1 MKTKKTKA
9 KTSGKSWMERKLAN
23 QNFRKGFEEEVEKLS
38 IGERLLK
45 LRLSAGLTQ
54 AQVAK
59 KIGTTAS
66 AISRYENAEY
76 DRYEIKTLRRIVEAC
91 GGKFQIMMEPLQDTD
106 EAA

>member
-1 MKTKKTKA
+1 MKTQNRKNNN
-9 KTSGKSWMERKLAN
+9 SSNSWMNRKLAN
-23 QNFRKGFEEEVEKLS
+23 QEFLKGFEEEIEKLS
-38 IGERLLK
+38 IGERLLR
-45 LRLSAGLTQ
+45 LRVTAGLTQ
-54 AQVAK
+54 AEVAK

-91 GGKFQIMMEPLQDTD
+91 GGKFQIMMEPPQRTN